1 MTVTVVT
8 GASSGIG
15 LATVVRLADEG
26 HTVYAGVRNPEGSP
40 KLHDAI
46 ATHAH
51 PDRIRVLTI
60 DVDDDA
66 SVEAA
71 FASVVDE
78 AGPVDV
84 LVNNAGVSGS
94 SPLEEL
100 DLAELRRQ
108 METNVFGLLR
118 CTQAVI
124 GSMRERRSGAVV
136 NVGSLAGRFVR
147 GGMGAYAATKH
158 AVEALSDALAQEVAP
173 FDVRVV
179 LVEPGVIAT
188 DIWQKSATSISES
201 NYPMVQSTTI
211 AYFLRMLQDPTPAS
225 AVADVI
231 AAALVAEEPKL
242 RHAVGWDA
250 VATLAARP
258 SVSDEDLIAMAR
270 LDVDGWVQRFGE
282 LFFPLTAD

>member
-15 LATVVRLADEG
+15 LATALRLVDEG
-26 HTVYAGVRNPEGSP
+26 HTVFAGVRDPEGAT

-46 ATHAH
+46 ASSDHG
-51 PDRIRVLTI
+51 DRIHIVRL

-66 SVEAA
+66 SVAAA
-71 FASVVDE
+71 FEQVVE
-78 AGPVDV
+78 RAGPVDV
-84 LVNNAGVSGS
+84 LVNNAGVSGGAPIEEM
-94 SPLEEL
+94 PLDEF
-100 DLAELRRQ
+100 RRQ

-124 GSMRERRSGAVV
+124 GSMRERRTGAVV

-179 LVEPGVIAT
+179 LIEPGVIAT
-188 DIWQKSATSISES
+188 DIWSKSSAAVEGS
-201 NYPMVQSTTI
+201 NYPMVGATTI
-211 AYFLRMLQDPTPAS
+211 AYFLRMLQEPTPAS

-231 AAALVAEEPKL
+231 AAALAAEEPRL
-242 RHAVGWDA
+242 RHPVGWDA
-250 VATLAARP
+250 EATIAARP
-258 SVSDEDLIAMAR
+258 SVSDEDLIAMSR
-270 LDVDGWVQRFGE
+270 LDLDGWVQRFGE
-282 LFFPLTAD
+282 LFFPLTTD

>member
-26 HTVYAGVRNPEGSP
+26 HTVFAGARDPDGAT
-40 KLHDAI
+40 KLHDAV
-46 ATHAH
+46 AAHEH
-51 PDRIRVLTI
+51 PDRIRVVAI

-71 FASVVDE
+71 FGHVVAE

-94 SPLEEL
+94 APIEEL
-100 DLAELRRQ
+100 ALDELRRQ
-108 METNVFGLLR
+108 METNVFGLVR

-124 GSMRERRSGAVV
+124 GSMRERRTGAVV

-158 AVEALSDALAQEVAP
+158 AVEAISDALAQEMAP
-173 FDVRVV
+173 FDVQVV

-188 DIWQKSATSISES
+188 DIWSKSSASIAET
-201 NYPMVQSTTI
+201 NYPMVASTTVS
-211 AYFLRMLQDPTPAS
+211 YFLRMLQDPTPAS

-231 AAALVAEEPKL
+231 ARALVAEEPKL
-242 RHAVGWDA
+242 RHPVGWDA
-250 VATLAARP
+250 EATLAARP
-258 SVSDEDLIAMAR
+258 SVTDEDLIAMAR
-270 LDVDGWVQRFGE
+270 LDLDGWVQRFGE
-282 LFFPLTAD
+282 LFFPLTTD